1 MTMKKRVFENGS
13 VELTA
18 EENRLIRPVGSAE
31 PGEYVRVITVPD
43 EEHAALY
50 EECDAADRPLY
61 SRDDYCREVERLI
74 ALRYSHGKE
83 TEINRERDEKPERFA
98 EYMDYIG
105 QCKQRA
111 KATLESRAAEEREN
125 QESDNN

>member
-1 MTMKKRVFENGS
+1 MKKRVFENGS

-18 EENRLIRPVGSAE
+18 GENRLIRPVGSAE

-50 EECDAADRPLY
+50 EECDITDKPLY
-61 SRDDYCREVERLI
+61 SKDDYDAEVERLI

-83 TEINRERDEKPERFA
+83 VEINRERDEKPERFA
-98 EYMDYIG
+98 EYLDYIG

-111 KATLESRAAEEREN
+111 RRELEAKNDEETEEPDAE
-125 QESDNN
+125 